1 MKLVC
6 SQTELN
12 TSLSL
17 VGRAVS
23 TRPTHPILANVLL
36 TADAETGRLSLTGF
50 DLSLGIQTSIAATVE
65 TSGAIT
71 LPARLFGDIVSRL
84 SSGNPVTLNC
94 AECHTQLELTSMSSS
109 YQINGISAED
119 YPGLP
124 LSHKTTPVVVNSD
137 VLLRS
142 LRSTIFAASND
153 ESKQILTGV
162 HLTLNG
168 ALECAAT
175 DGHRLSV
182 LTVANTEANQ
192 GFEVTIPARSLRELE
207 RLLAGAKDQDVELFS
222 EQGQVVITAGQ
233 QILTTRSLDGTYP
246 KYQQLVPEKFDRKV
260 TVNRKAL
267 IAGLERVSIL
277 ADQHNN
283 VVKFRTEPDLGQ
295 VVLQADAQD
304 VGSGLECIAAEISGN
319 ATKIAF
325 NSRYLID
332 GLKVISSEDVI
343 LQCNAPSTPAVL
355 RSADNSSEYL
365 YLVMPVQVRS

>member
-12 TSLSL
+12 TSLAL

-23 TRPTHPILANVLL
+23 ARPTHPILANVLL
-36 TADAETGRLSLTGF
+36 IADAGTGQLSLTGF
-50 DLSLGIQTSIAATVE
+50 DLNLGIQTSIPATVE

-84 SSGNPVTLNC
+84 ATDSPVTLSC
-94 AECHTQLELTSMSSS
+94 DAAGVQVELTSMSSS
-109 YQINGISAED
+109 YQINGMTADD
-119 YPGLP
+119 YPELP

-142 LRSTIFAASND
+142 LRSTVFAASND

-182 LTVANTEANQ
+182 STVPGTDADQ
-192 GFEVTIPARSLRELE
+192 GFEVTIPAKSLRELE

-222 EQGQVVITAGQ
+222 GQGQVVVTAGQ

-246 KYQQLVPEKFDRKV
+246 KYQQLVPEKFERKV

-277 ADQHNN
+277 ADQHSN
-283 VVKFRTEPDLGQ
+283 VVKFSSEPKLGQ

-304 VGSGLECIAAEISGN
+304 VGSGLECIAAEISGD

-332 GLKVISSEDVI
+332 GLKVISSEDVV

-355 RSADNSSEYL
+355 RSADDSSEYL
-365 YLVMPVQVRS
+365 YLVMPVQVRA

>member
-12 TSLSL
+12 TSLAL

-23 TRPTHPILANVLL
+23 ARPAHPILANVLL
-36 TADAETGRLSLTGF
+36 IADAGTGQLSLTGF
-50 DLSLGIQTSIAATVE
+50 DLNLGIQTSIPATVE

-84 SSGNPVTLNC
+84 ATDSPVTLSC
-94 AECHTQLELTSMSSS
+94 DAAGVQVELTSMSSS
-109 YQINGISAED
+109 YQINGMTADD
-119 YPGLP
+119 YPELP
-124 LSHKTTPVVVNSD
+124 LSHKTTPAVINAD
-137 VLLRS
+137 QLLRG
-142 LRSTIFAASND
+142 LRSTVFAASND

-182 LTVANTEANQ
+182 STVLGTDADQ
-192 GFEVTIPARSLRELE
+192 GFEVTIPAKSLRELE

-222 EQGQVVITAGQ
+222 DQGQVVVTAGQ

-246 KYQQLVPEKFDRKV
+246 KYQQLVPEKFERKV

-277 ADQHNN
+277 ADQHSN
-283 VVKFRTEPDLGQ
+283 VVKFSSEPKLGQ

-304 VGSGLECIAAEISGN
+304 VGSGLECIAAEISGD

-355 RSADNSSEYL
+355 RSADDSSEYL
-365 YLVMPVQVRS
+365 YLVMPVQVRA